1 MSNNYIYICYYLWN
15 IMNKT
20 KRSKN
25 VKNKTKKR
33 IYNEEDFNSN
43 NGFLTTIWG
52 PAIWH
57 FLHII
62 SFNYPVNPTEE
73 HKKHY
78 LQFMLNLK
86 YILPC
91 KKCRENLIK
100 NYKQLP
106 ITLKDMKNR
115 YTFSLYVYNLHEL
128 INKML
133 HKKSNLS
140 YEDVRQRYEHFRA
153 RNCNDMM
160 NKELGCSKPLY
171 GKKTKCI
178 LKIVPQHRKC
188 ETFQMT

>member
-1 MSNNYIYICYYLWN
+1 M
-15 IMNKT
+15 MNKT
-20 KRSKN
+20 KRMRN
-25 VKNKTKKR
+25 IKNKTKKN
-33 IYNEEDFNSN
+33 IYEEKDFNSN

-62 SFNYPVNPTEE
+62 SFNYPVNPSEE
-73 HKKHY
+73 NKKNY
-78 LQFMLNLK
+78 LNFMINLK
-86 YILPC
+86 NILPC

-100 NYKQLP
+100 NYKELP
-106 ITLKDMKNR
+106 ITMKNMKNR

-160 NKELGCSKPLY
+160 NKEIGCSKPQY

-178 LKIVPQHRKC
+178 IKIVPQNKKC
-188 ETFQMT
+188 NTFQMNKH

>member
-1 MSNNYIYICYYLWN
+1 
-15 IMNKT
+15 MNKT
-20 KRSKN
+20 KRKRN
-25 VKNKTKKR
+25 IKNKTKKNL
-33 IYNEEDFNSN
+33 YEEKDFNSN

-62 SFNYPVNPTEE
+62 SFNYPVDPSEE
-73 HKKHY
+73 NKKHY
-78 LQFMLNLK
+78 LNFMINLK

-91 KKCRENLIK
+91 KKCRENLVK
-100 NYKQLP
+100 NYKELP
-106 ITLKDMKNR
+106 ITMKNMKNR

-133 HKKSNLS
+133 HKTSNLS

-160 NKELGCSKPLY
+160 NKELGCSKPQY

-178 LKIVPQHRKC
+178 LKIVPQNKKC
-188 ETFQMT
+188 ESFQMNRHS